1 MSPCSPGSS
10 GAARPGAYRRM
21 VAIIAAGVALLLPTA
36 GAPATAR
43 AAEPAKGLSAAAS
56 PGAGDAGA
64 QILETSVLAAPRPVP
79 ASDDRTHLVYEVQL
93 RNVSAGPVNLDR
105 VEVQEPDGTGPVAV
119 YDSRAI
125 ERVMLDP
132 KARTFSRTLAPGK
145 SASLLLDVTVAAGA
159 RVPARLVHRF
169 DVSGAADRTLRG
181 AATKVDRRAP
191 LNLSP
196 PLRGDGFAV
205 YGCCRPPFVHRL
217 AVMDLNGGTFA
228 AQRYAIDFVQ
238 TTDGVH
244 SYAGDQA
251 RNESYFIFGEGVRA
265 VADGKVLAVR
275 DGVAANTPQKLPAN
289 RAPENLTGNFVIQDL
304 GGGAYALYAHMQKDS
319 LRVRPGDR
327 LTRGQ
332 ELGLAGNS
340 GNSTEAHLH
349 FHVVDSPGVPLGVAG
364 DSVPYTFDR
373 FRIRNRITGLD
384 SEPEAPVRAD
394 APPAPDRTGRY
405 PLTGDVVD
413 FP

>member
-1 MSPCSPGSS
+1 M
-10 GAARPGAYRRM
+10 
-21 VAIIAAGVALLLPTA
+21 ALLLPAA

-43 AAEPAKGLSAAAS
+43 AAEPARVSSAAAS
-56 PGAGDAGA
+56 PGVGGTGA
-64 QILETSVLAAPRPVP
+64 EILETRVLAAPWPVP
-79 ASDDRTHLVYEVQL
+79 ASDDRTHLVYEVML
-93 RNVSAGPVNLDR
+93 RNVSARPVHLDR
-105 VEVQEPDGTGPVAV
+105 VEVQEPDRPGLVAV

-132 KARTFSRTLAPGK
+132 AVRTFSRTLAPGR

-169 DVSGAADRTLRG
+169 DVSGAADRTVHG
-181 AATKVDRRAP
+181 AATKVDRREP

-217 AVMDLNGGTFA
+217 AVMNLDGGTFA

-244 SYAGDQA
+244 SHAGDQA

-275 DGVAANTPQKLPAN
+275 DGVPANTPQKPPAS

-304 GGGAYALYAHMQKDS
+304 GGGAYALYAHLQKGT

-340 GNSTEAHLH
+340 GNSTEPHLH
-349 FHVVDSPGVPLGVAG
+349 FHVVDSPGLPLGVAG
-364 DSVPYTFDR
+364 DSVPYTFDH

-384 SEPEAPVRAD
+384 SVPEAPVRAD
-394 APPAPDRTGRY
+394 APLAPDRTGRY
-405 PLTGDVVD
+405 PLTGDVID
-413 FP
+413 FR